1 MTGTGR
7 WRSCA
12 QPGCRSL
19 TDFVGRVALV
29 TGGSGGI
36 GAALSRALA
45 ERGASVAVAYGGNAE
60 AAEALVGTLRARD
73 LTAAAFGADMGDPG
87 APLALVGEV
96 LEALG
101 PVDVLVANHGRARP
115 AEYEDVSAE
124 EFDRTLAVNLRS
136 VFLLAQAV
144 LPGMRSRRYG
154 RVLLMSSVAAFTGGV
169 VGPDYAAS
177 KAGLHGLVHF
187 LARRCAPD
195 GVTVNALAPALID
208 TPMLP
213 GDASSLV
220 GSIPLG
226 RLGTAD
232 EVAELAVAIL
242 ANGYLTNEVVGLD
255 GGMYPR

>member
-1 MTGTGR
+1 
-7 WRSCA
+7 
-12 QPGCRSL
+12 L
-19 TDFVGRVALV
+19 TDFSGRVALV

-36 GAALSRALA
+36 GAAVCRSLA
-45 ERGASVAVAYGGNAE
+45 ERGASVAVAYGSSAGPAE
-60 AAEALVGTLRARD
+60 ELARELRGRG
-73 LTAAAFGADMGDPG
+73 LSAAAFGADMEDPG
-87 APLALVGEV
+87 SPAALVGDVIET
-96 LEALG
+96 LG

-115 AEYEDVSAE
+115 AAYEEVSAE

-154 RVLLMSSVAAFTGGV
+154 RVLFMSSVAAFTGGV

-187 LARRCAPD
+187 LARRCAAD
-195 GVTVNALAPALID
+195 GVTVTALAPALVD

-213 GDASSLV
+213 GDASSLIE
-220 GSIPLG
+220 SIPVG
-226 RLGTAD
+226 RLGRSE
-232 EVAELAVAIL
+232 EVAELAVAML
-242 ANGYLTNEVVGLD
+242 GNGYLTNEVVGLD